1 MLAWRAIS
9 RHTSIRP
16 GTQALPH
23 KGRSMLED
31 RPRLESGSFA
41 SGSPQAS
48 QQRRRMLLAVVLL
61 IFALATVL
69 VKDRHIW
76 FGSAEP
82 SNDLEPVE
90 ATGPVP
96 GTGHSATIKTAPVG
110 QPKKRA
116 TTRNS
121 AKEKEAESNGS
132 TIVATDRRALPPL
145 EVEVVAGDSRQNV
158 RAKNNSIQVD
168 MLSHSSA
175 PPAGAGGVTAE
186 NSEPT
191 NAAERVKMSASATQ
205 ALERPVNPSYP
216 VLARQMKVQGSVVLE
231 AWIAKDGLI
240 QDLKVV
246 SGPAI
251 LSSAARE
258 AVRQWRF
265 KPYLQNGQP
274 VETEARITVNF
285 TISTL

>member
-1 MLAWRAIS
+1 
-9 RHTSIRP
+9 
-16 GTQALPH
+16 
-23 KGRSMLED
+23 MLED
-31 RPRLESGSFA
+31 RPRLESGSA
-41 SGSPQAS
+41 RLDTPQTS
-48 QQRRRMLLAVVLL
+48 QQRRRMLLAMVLL
-61 IFALATVL
+61 LFALAAIL
-69 VKDRHIW
+69 VKDRRIW
-76 FGSAEP
+76 FGSNEP
-82 SNDLEPVE
+82 ASSDLEPME
-90 ATGPVP
+90 AGGPASS
-96 GTGHSATIKTAPVG
+96 TGHPRASRTVPTTR
-110 QPKKRA
+110 PKKHLVPQG
-116 TTRNS
+116 S
-121 AKEKEAESNGS
+121 AKGKEAESGES
-132 TIVATDRRALPPL
+132 AVAATDRRALPPL

-158 RAKNNSIQVD
+158 RSKNNSIQVD
-168 MLSHSSA
+168 MYAHGA
-175 PPAGAGGVTAE
+175 VPPATTSEVTSG

-216 VLARQMKVQGSVVLE
+216 VLARQMKVQGSVVLQ
-231 AWIAKDGLI
+231 AWISKDGVI

-274 VETEARITVNF
+274 VETEAKITVNF